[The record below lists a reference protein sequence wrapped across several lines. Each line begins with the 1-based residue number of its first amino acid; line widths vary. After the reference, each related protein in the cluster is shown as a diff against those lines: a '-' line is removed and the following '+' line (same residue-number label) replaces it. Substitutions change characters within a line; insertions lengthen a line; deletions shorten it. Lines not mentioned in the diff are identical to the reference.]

1 MGDESE
7 LPRRVVPGSPYYLS
21 LLFGRIRE
29 RLENPVQ
36 TSTALRVTIIF
47 RISNDGQIIDAQ
59 AGETSGIDLLDQ
71 SAVRLIVSTAFAYP
85 I

>member
-1 MGDESE
+1 M
-7 LPRRVVPGSPYYLS
+7 
-21 LLFGRIRE
+21 
-29 RLENPVQ
+29 Q